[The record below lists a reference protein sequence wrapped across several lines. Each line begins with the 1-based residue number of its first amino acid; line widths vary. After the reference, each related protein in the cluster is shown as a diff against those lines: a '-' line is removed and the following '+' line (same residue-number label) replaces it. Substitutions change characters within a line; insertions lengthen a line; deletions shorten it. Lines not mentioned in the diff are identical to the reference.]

1 MNDYK
6 NVDILFL
13 EQEYNSSDEQLPQL
27 RRAMINGE
35 TGHVQATVKK
45 FYGQQLHRVYIQTQ
59 NYYYAPIL
67 NTPYRYAFVFKYV
80 YHFYCI

>member
-1 MNDYK
+1 
-6 NVDILFL
+6 
-13 EQEYNSSDEQLPQL
+13 
-27 RRAMINGE
+27 MINGE

-67 NTPYRYAFVFKYV
+67 NTPYRYASVFKYV
-80 YHFYCI
+80 